1 MNILTKKD
9 VKNPPEI
16 SLSCYKKN
24 GFSKKALE
32 LLECSKL

>member
-9 VKNPPEI
+9 IKNP
-16 SLSCYKKN
+16 LSCYKKN